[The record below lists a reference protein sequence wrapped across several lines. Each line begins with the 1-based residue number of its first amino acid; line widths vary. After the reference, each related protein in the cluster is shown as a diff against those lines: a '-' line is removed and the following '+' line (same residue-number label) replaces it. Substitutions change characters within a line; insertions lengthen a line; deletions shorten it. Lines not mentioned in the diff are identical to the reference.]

1 MVPFLRVIDRSYKGN
16 TVVNLEKKNTIIFV
30 PFFLFLQIVFL
41 HLFIYYKKSLFET
54 LFKLLYDTLVMVK
67 TARRCKEM
75 KLTNV
80 TGGKSTKYG

>member
-41 HLFIYYKKSLFET
+41 HLFIYYKLEVSLRNPIQIIVWHF
-54 LFKLLYDTLVMVK
+54 
-67 TARRCKEM
+67 
-75 KLTNV
+75 
-80 TGGKSTKYG
+80 GHGKNS